1 MTSRRGA
8 DRDLKKWLEEQGPIP
23 VTTEQ
28 LMKSV
33 KKIRDAI
40 NKEVHAN
47 DDSESTSDS
56 TSDSTDEDATE
67 KMRMPDTTNL
77 FAKRCILKITPFDVD
92 EYYRKRRRAE
102 QTRTSAPSQ
111 TNGESGASFDSARSQ
126 LLPRSMQFVP
136 LHQSSWPNSS
146 ASTLSQSSSLGNSLS
161 VTQIHAGSSRQV
173 PDGNN
178 FRPKSFLGILKPTG
192 QVHTS
197 QPLINQFVSQSGSKE
212 DHFPIDLNPGAGSVI
227 FQQTG
232 GNEREE
238 VPGKIRV
245 FNVTSLA
252 DNDEPRSPPAERVP
266 LAEFKA
272 EPVSEPPE
280 DIAVHASPVKTES
293 ATNEN
298 HQSSELTASSS
309 QICLKK
315 WLEEQVPIPETTEQ
329 LMKSVKKI
337 RIINKEVHANDD
349 SESNSDSTSDSTDE
363 DATEKMRMPDTTKNL
378 FAKRCILK
386 ITPFNVDEY
395 YRKDLVVKMKQA
407 KGNRNKTAKPP
418 PSSKASKD
426 CPSSSKST
434 IRPQTGDHDDEEEP
448 NLAIVNNPPSELPPI
463 SDEHALIIPTPR
475 ETRHKTAK
483 PPSSSKASK
492 DCPSSSK
499 SLLPLPR
506 TEDVGENRKTKSPR
520 KSNNPRQILSP
531 EQILERREATK
542 KWMQSPPR
550 RMQVPKASA
559 KDFNIRVM
567 KLHKMLN
574 ELKQLVQ
581 GKPPLVHYKNAQKVD
596 DNEIRRSFELPGCA
610 CLVIENAAWLNGWL
624 NPIRH
629 EKMQLSGFD
638 FINTVFEPE
647 MADAEGEDRI
657 VSARF
662 LNQKVCTFII
672 LIVFACLI
680 HL

>member
-1 MTSRRGA
+1 M
-8 DRDLKKWLEEQGPIP
+8 
-23 VTTEQ
+23 
-28 LMKSV
+28 
-33 KKIRDAI
+33 
-40 NKEVHAN
+40 
-47 DDSESTSDS
+47 
-56 TSDSTDEDATE
+56 
-67 KMRMPDTTNL
+67 
-77 FAKRCILKITPFDVD
+77 
-92 EYYRKRRRAE
+92 
-102 QTRTSAPSQ
+102 
-111 TNGESGASFDSARSQ
+111 
-126 LLPRSMQFVP
+126 
-136 LHQSSWPNSS
+136 
-146 ASTLSQSSSLGNSLS
+146 
-161 VTQIHAGSSRQV
+161 
-173 PDGNN
+173 
-178 FRPKSFLGILKPTG
+178 
-192 QVHTS
+192 
-197 QPLINQFVSQSGSKE
+197 
-212 DHFPIDLNPGAGSVI
+212 
-227 FQQTG
+227 
-232 GNEREE
+232 
-238 VPGKIRV
+238 
-245 FNVTSLA
+245 
-252 DNDEPRSPPAERVP
+252 
-266 LAEFKA
+266 
-272 EPVSEPPE
+272 
-280 DIAVHASPVKTES
+280 
-293 ATNEN
+293 
-298 HQSSELTASSS
+298 
-309 QICLKK
+309 
-315 WLEEQVPIPETTEQ
+315 
-329 LMKSVKKI
+329 
-337 RIINKEVHANDD
+337 
-349 SESNSDSTSDSTDE
+349 
-363 DATEKMRMPDTTKNL
+363 
-378 FAKRCILK
+378 
-386 ITPFNVDEY
+386 
-395 YRKDLVVKMKQA
+395 
-407 KGNRNKTAKPP
+407 
-418 PSSKASKD
+418 
-426 CPSSSKST
+426 
-434 IRPQTGDHDDEEEP
+434 
-448 NLAIVNNPPSELPPI
+448 AIVNNPPSELPPI

-629 EKMQLSGFD
+629 ENMQLSGFD